1 MIKAYVMYTLKHFKA
16 AQIYSFTIKQLVIWL
31 ITLIADT
38 VLAVHIAFTSDNAV
52 FNLFTLI
59 SIVQWCVT
67 LYVVFVQ
74 YIILNPKKLLKKYLD
89 SQPSPSVFEFGNDTI
104 KITHSSKDSK
114 GTNEHSYDSIE
125 LAYKR
130 NDFYVLQIKQ
140 VGRIA
145 FTESEI
151 TEGTSEELNCLLSD
165 KLGDKLNTGK

>member
-1 MIKAYVMYTLKHFKA
+1 MIKAEVTYTYKHFKS
-16 AQIYSFTIKQLVIWL
+16 AQLYVLKPKHLIIWL

-38 VLAVHIAFTSDNAV
+38 ALAVHIALNSDNAV

-67 LYVVFVQ
+67 IYVVFLQ

-104 KITHSSKDSK
+104 KITHSSNDSK
-114 GTNEHSYDSIE
+114 GTNEHSYASVE

-130 NDFYVLQIKQ
+130 NDFYVIQIKQ

-151 TEGTSEELNCLLSD
+151 TEGTPDELRELLKR
-165 KLGDKLNTGK
+165 KLGDKLNIGK